1 MPKFK
6 DIIKEYVKN
15 VYNEND
21 KRIMVAAL
29 NILNASDIIS
39 ENELDILKEIFMALK
54 EDYTLTIKQDRETF
68 NFMIVISE
76 QNVPVIENKHDIN
89 VLYHELQ
96 KNSNPLE
103 RTRLEDAILTFFD
116 ACEHIEEDE
125 VLVINKAIQ
134 YITNNWSL
142 GPIEEKETKNGLVRC
157 THIIPSYNKRLVKK
171 INTYEN

>member
-68 NFMIVISE
+68 NFMIVITE
-76 QNVPVIENKHDIN
+76 QNIPVIENKHDIN

-96 KNSNPLE
+96 KNTIE
-103 RTRLEDAILTFFD
+103 KTKLEDTILTFFD

-125 VLVINKAIQ
+125 VLVINRIIQ
-134 YITNNWSL
+134 YITNNWALS
-142 GPIEEKETKNGLVRC
+142 PIEEKQSKNGIIRF
-157 THIIPSYNKRLVKK
+157 THIIPSYHKKLVKK
-171 INTYEN
+171 S